1 MMSWCQ
7 LGFQDAGSYFME
19 EFIYFHDFTMMI
31 ILGVLSYVVV
41 FLILGLVSGWVDS
54 GFVEG
59 QLIEFMWTIF
69 PALILIQIAFPSL
82 LLLYLIEDFSK
93 SFLVC
98 KVVGHQW
105 YWSYEIKTESSE
117 ILASVDCYMLPR
129 EGSFGMRLLLTDEFL
144 MLPINV
150 PVRILVTSDDVIH
163 SWTLPSLGI
172 KGDAVPGRLNQL
184 NVTLSRKAMFY
195 GQCSEIC
202 GANHS
207 FMPIMLMGVT
217 SPQFFMWL
225 DRL

>member
-1 MMSWCQ
+1 MVSWGQ

-41 FLILGLVSGWVDS
+41 FLILGLTSGWVNS

-59 QLIEFMWTIF
+59 QLIEFLWTIF
-69 PALILIQIAFPSL
+69 PALILVQIAFPSL

-98 KVVGHQW
+98 KVIGHQW
-105 YWSYEIKTESSE
+105 FWTYEISTESSD
-117 ILASVDCYMLPR
+117 LLLTLDCYMLPR
-129 EGSFGMRLLLTDEFL
+129 KGAFGMRLLMTDEYIL
-144 MLPINV
+144 IPVNV

-163 SWTLPSLGI
+163 SWTIPSLGI
-172 KGDAVPGRLNQL
+172 KADAVPGRLNQL
-184 NVTLSRKAMFY
+184 NLTLSRKGMYY

-207 FMPIMLMGVT
+207 FMPIMLLGAA
-217 SPQFFMWL
+217 SPWFFAWL

>member
-1 MMSWCQ
+1 MMTWGQ
-7 LGFQDAGSYFME
+7 LGFQDAASYFME

-41 FLILGLVSGWVDS
+41 FLVMGLTSGWVDS

-59 QLIEFMWTIF
+59 QLIEFLWTLF
-69 PALILIQIAFPSL
+69 PAIILIQIAFPSL

-105 YWSYEIKTESSE
+105 YWSYELKTESAAGLVSCD
-117 ILASVDCYMLPR
+117 SYMLPR
-129 EGSFGMRLLLTDEFL
+129 DSNQGFRLLMTDEYLSF
-144 MLPINV
+144 PVHV
-150 PVRILVTSDDVIH
+150 PVRVLVTSSDVIH
-163 SWTLPSLGI
+163 SWTVPALSV

-184 NVTLSRKAMFY
+184 NVTLSRGGYFF

-207 FMPIMLMGVT
+207 FMPITIKGV
-217 SPQFFMWL
+217 SSKEFFAWL
-225 DRL
+225 DGF